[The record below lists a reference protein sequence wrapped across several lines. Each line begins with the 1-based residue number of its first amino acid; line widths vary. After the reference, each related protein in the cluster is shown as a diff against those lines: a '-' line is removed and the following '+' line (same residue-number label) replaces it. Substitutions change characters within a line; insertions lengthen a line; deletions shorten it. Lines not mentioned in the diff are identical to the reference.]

1 MEWLDN
7 VLRSFEKG
15 VRRRNHQGARAKVEA
30 KEEAK
35 AEAKAGRPPAKPDA
49 RPTVS
54 RGPTGAHEAAPRS
67 PREEVGIGLGRIF
80 ALYYRSSTS
89 YQIRQHIRYLSL

>member
-15 VRRRNHQGARAKVEA
+15 ARRRNHQEAKA

-35 AEAKAGRPPAKPDA
+35 AVAKAGRPPAKDA
-49 RPTVS
+49 RPTPS
-54 RGPTGAHEAAPRS
+54 RGAMAAHEAAPRS
-67 PREEVGIGLGRIF
+67 PREEVGIALGRTV
-80 ALYYRSSTS
+80 ALYYRSSTL
-89 YQIRQHIRYLSL
+89 YQIHHQIH